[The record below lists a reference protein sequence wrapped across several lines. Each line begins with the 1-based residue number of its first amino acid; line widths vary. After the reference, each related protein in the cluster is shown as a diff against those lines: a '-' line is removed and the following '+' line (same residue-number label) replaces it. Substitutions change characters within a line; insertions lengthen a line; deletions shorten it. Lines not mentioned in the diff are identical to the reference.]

1 MTIQTKQLDGLSVR
15 KFYALKDSFD
25 FNPPYQRE
33 GNVWPTETKQLF
45 IDSIINGF
53 LIPRI
58 YIEQTALKEHNS
70 VDTSQRWA
78 ILDGK
83 QRLQAIMDFADDRF
97 TLSQEFIYLAARDD
111 QEHSEEDSD
120 RFKHAGKTLS
130 QLRDDSPEI
139 ARKFDAFIIPAVTI
153 QTTSTDEIEE
163 MFARLNS
170 ASNLNAAE
178 RRNAVSCTLREYTN
192 LLATNSFFTDKCPIK
207 DARFKYR
214 ELASKLIL
222 AELQYATHS
231 KLLNLKAKTLMDAF
245 RSSKNNEEGF
255 REEDIKKA
263 HSNVENNLARMS
275 TTFIDNDSLLRS
287 IGSLVVY
294 YLCFRD
300 ETISPS
306 RAKLERFEELRREQ
320 ANKDRTT
327 EDPDATD
334 EARLLRIYNSWVQSS
349 NDGRAL
355 EERASILKAY
365 LSHDDDTWAIS
376 IASKISV
383 STPEEVDSTQTQS
396 HQPEVD

>member
-53 LIPRI
+53 LIPRV

-70 VDTSQRWA
+70 VETSQRWA

-83 QRLQAIMDFADDRF
+83 QRLHAIMDFADDRF
-97 TLSQEFIYLAARDD
+97 TLSEEFIYLAAWDD
-111 QEHSEEDSD
+111 QEHSEDDSD
-120 RFKHAGKTLS
+120 RFKHAGKRLS
-130 QLRDDSPEI
+130 QLRNDSPEI

-192 LLATNSFFTDKCPIK
+192 ILAKSSFFTDKCPIK
-207 DARFKYR
+207 DARYKYR
-214 ELASKLIL
+214 ELASKLIV
-222 AELQYATHS
+222 AELQYAAHG

-255 REEDIKKA
+255 REEDIIKA
-263 HSNVENNLARMS
+263 HSYIEKNLARMS
-275 TTFIDNDSLLRS
+275 LTFSDNDSLLRS

-306 RAKLERFEELRREQ
+306 REKLERFEELRREQ
-320 ANKDRTT
+320 AIKDRTT
-327 EDPDATD
+327 QEPDDTD

-355 EERASILKAY
+355 EERSWILKAF
-365 LSHDDDTWAIS
+365 LTHDDHVWAS
-376 IASKISV
+376 AIASKILVPFS
-383 STPEEVDSTQTQS
+383 EEVGSAPTQS
-396 HQPEVD
+396 LQLESD

>member
-15 KFYALKDSFD
+15 KFYALKDSFN

-33 GNVWPTETKQLF
+33 GNVWSTETKQLF

-53 LIPRI
+53 LIPRV

-70 VDTSQRWA
+70 VETSQRWA

-83 QRLQAIMDFADDRF
+83 QRLQAIMDFADDRL
-97 TLSQEFIYLAARDD
+97 TLSQEFIYLAAGDD

-120 RFKHAGKTLS
+120 RFKHAGKRLS

-178 RRNAVSCTLREYTN
+178 RRNAVSCPLREYTN
-192 LLATNSFFTDKCPIK
+192 LLAQSTFFTNNCPIK
-207 DARFKYR
+207 DARYKYR
-214 ELASKLIL
+214 ELASKLIV
-222 AELQYATHS
+222 AELQYAAHN

-245 RSSKNNEEGF
+245 KSSKQNEVGF
-255 REEDIKKA
+255 CSGDILRA
-263 HSNVENNLARMS
+263 HSRIEKNLERMS
-275 TTFIDNDSLLRS
+275 TTFSDNDPLLRS

-300 ETISPS
+300 DTISPS
-306 RAKLERFEELRREQ
+306 REKLERFEELRREQ
-320 ANKDRTT
+320 ASRDRTT
-327 EDPDATD
+327 EEPDTTD

-355 EERASILKAY
+355 EERALILKSY
-365 LSHDDDTWAIS
+365 LSHDHDTWASS
-376 IASKISV
+376 IASKILV
-383 STPEEVDSTQTQS
+383 STSEEVDSTQTQS